1 MRKKE
6 KSGVILIVTMWIAL
20 ALTSMLLVFARTVRV
35 HLAISANTLSEARA
49 EWIARA
55 GLAYTISLINS
66 SEGKGFPYPSTS
78 FEAIKIG
85 DGYFWLLNP
94 DYDNSSTPAFGIMD
108 ESAKI
113 NLNTAT
119 PEMLMQLP
127 GMTEELAAAI
137 SDWCAS
143 ETMPI
148 GEAGSEYYLLLDPP
162 YHCKEEKFETMEELL
177 LVKGSSLSLLFGIDT
192 NRNGILDNAE
202 QKASGTMMGNIEEWR
217 GFSPFITVHSAPGVS
232 SGQGQQQQQQT
243 QERRPLNTINI
254 NTAPLQ
260 VLYCLPELTREEAES
275 LFAGRPESATDIEWP
290 LRILS
295 QEKYNAILPFIRGD
309 SSQFSADI
317 LAVSGDGRAFKRFR
331 AILGIDSQSS
341 SVRVLS
347 WQDLTG
353 LGWPLSSTILQS
365 LRAGKEPPLTT
376 DPAYSGGI

>member
-1 MRKKE
+1 MKKKE
-6 KSGVILIVTMWIAL
+6 ERGVILIVTMWIAL
-20 ALTSMLLVFARTVRV
+20 ALTGMLLVFARTVRV
-35 HLAISANTLSEARA
+35 HLAISANTLAEARA

-55 GLAYTISLINS
+55 ALAYTISLIRS
-66 SEGKGFPYPSTS
+66 SEGKGFSYPSTS

-143 ETMPI
+143 ETMPL

-162 YHCKEEKFETMEELL
+162 YHCKEEKFETMEEIL
-177 LVKGSSLSLLFGIDT
+177 LVKGASLALLFGIDT
-192 NRNGILDNAE
+192 NRNGILDNEE
-202 QKASGTMMGNIEEWR
+202 QKASGGMMGDMETWR
-217 GFSPFITVHSAPGVS
+217 GFAPFITVYSAPATS
-232 SGQGQQQQQQT
+232 SGRRQQQQQP
-243 QERRPLNTINI
+243 QERRALNTINI

-260 VLYCLPELTREEAES
+260 VLYCLPKLTREEAES

-290 LRILS
+290 LRLLS
-295 QEKYNAILPFIRGD
+295 EEKYNAIRPFIRGD
-309 SSQFSADI
+309 SSHFSADI
-317 LAVSGDGRAFKRFR
+317 VAVSEDGRAFKRFR
-331 AILGIDSQSS
+331 AILAIDSQSS

-353 LGWPLSSTILQS
+353 LGWPLSPTILQS
-365 LRAGKEPPLTT
+365 LRAGKTPPLTT